1 MFIEYKQWQTC
12 VLCITEHWLIL
23 TLCVCP
29 CGFISVCC
37 RHRALVL
44 TGIFLYTVW
53 FSPSGLPHIDAANKS
68 MCHLLIFQACCL
80 SPAHFQFSIYLLNCG
95 TAGASKP
102 SIPSLVESIVRQQ
115 DLRCPFLVIS
125 WGNECYHNPPSWF
138 CFLASL
144 CSLSAICK
152 ASL

>member
-23 TLCVCP
+23 TLCGYVPAVSSVFVADTEHSCSRGFFCIL
-29 CGFISVCC
+29 CGFLHQAC
-37 RHRALVL
+37 L
-44 TGIFLYTVW
+44 TSTLQ
-53 FSPSGLPHIDAANKS
+53 

-138 CFLASL
+138 CFLTSL
-144 CSLSAICK
+144 CSPSAICK